1 MLSSSRSSAESA
13 ADARIVIANWITL
26 RPKSVDTFAHCSKW
40 LIASMLLDRATDLPD
55 GLFCK
60 LPVQPHLKKYFN
72 SHLTRIKSISLTVL
86 SHRGAFRDRHGRW
99 ERDAVDARASG
110 APWQSQGEMNLVS
123 DQLACK
129 TIGALADGKAVWFWH
144 PLLVLN
150 SWRLVGPTGRRQNL
164 NPRMTVTRRIRRR
177 GEHEISRKTIA
188 RGMPGQLG
196 EPVVTMLVCFI
207 LFRTRGCGCIGHPA
221 FPAPSVFF
229 GRPVFAK
236 KKLG

>member
-1 MLSSSRSSAESA
+1 ML
-13 ADARIVIANWITL
+13 
-26 RPKSVDTFAHCSKW
+26 P
-40 LIASMLLDRATDLPD
+40 DRATDLPD

-123 DQLACK
+123 DQLACE

-150 SWRLVGPTGRRQNL
+150 SWRRVGPTGRRQDL

-177 GEHEISRKTIA
+177 GEHGISRKTIA
-188 RGMPGQLG
+188 RGMPG
-196 EPVVTMLVCFI
+196 
-207 LFRTRGCGCIGHPA
+207 
-221 FPAPSVFF
+221 
-229 GRPVFAK
+229 
-236 KKLG
+236 